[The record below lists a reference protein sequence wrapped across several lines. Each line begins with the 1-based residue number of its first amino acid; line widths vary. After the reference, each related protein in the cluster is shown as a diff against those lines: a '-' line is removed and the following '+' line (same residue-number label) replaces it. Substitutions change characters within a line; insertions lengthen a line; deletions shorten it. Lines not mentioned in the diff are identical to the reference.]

1 MARTNSKLTPMQRL
15 EAIRRELLRAD
26 EVSID
31 DLAGRFDVSG
41 MTVRRDL
48 ELLESRGD
56 VIRTHGGAALARRL
70 TFEFSFRDRQNTNS
84 RQKSQIAQRAA
95 GYIRDGQVVILDT
108 GTTTLEIARQV
119 IGLRNVTVITTSLA
133 IVSALQFAAGVRIVL
148 LGGFLRGGS
157 PDLHGPLTEQNV
169 ETFRADVAFMGADAV
184 DLDGNTYADDLQV
197 INLDRKMAANAAQV
211 IVVADSSKFG
221 RNGMCRVFS
230 PEDYDSII
238 SDSGIDK
245 DILKRCAKRGIRV
258 DVATEKSRCE
268 QQRRKTLIYP

>member
-1 MARTNSKLTPMQRL
+1 MRQ
-15 EAIRRELLRAD
+15 ELLKAD

-31 DLAGRFDVSG
+31 DLAGRFEVSG

-70 TFEFSFRDRQNTNS
+70 TFEFSFREKQNHNS
-84 RQKSQIAQRAA
+84 VAKSRIAERAA
-95 GYIRDGQVVILDT
+95 GHIGDGQVVILDT
-108 GTTTLEIARQV
+108 GTTTLEIARR
-119 IGLRNVTVITTSLA
+119 IMGRRNVTVITTSLA
-133 IVSALQFAAGVRIVL
+133 IVSALQFAAGVRVVL

-169 ETFRADVAFMGADAV
+169 EMFRADVAFMGADAV

-197 INLDRKMAANAAQV
+197 VNLDRKMAAARV

-221 RNGMCRVFS
+221 RTGMCRIFS
-230 PEDYDSII
+230 PGDYSLIV
-238 SDSGIDK
+238 SDAGIGVSV
-245 DILKRCAKRGIRV
+245 LKRLAKKGIEVEIAAKR
-258 DVATEKSRCE
+258 
-268 QQRRKTLIYP
+268 

>member
-1 MARTNSKLTPMQRL
+1 MVVPVAIEKRMVRTKDKLTQMQRL
-15 EAIRRELLRAD
+15 EAIRQALLRAD

-31 DLAGRFDVSG
+31 ELAWRFNVSG

-56 VIRTHGGAALARRL
+56 AIRTHGGAALARRL
-70 TFEFSFRDRQNTNS
+70 TFEFSFREKQNRNS
-84 RQKSQIAQRAA
+84 RQKSRIARQAA
-95 GYIRDGQVVILDT
+95 EHVKDGQVVMLDT
-108 GTTTLEIARQV
+108 GTTTLEIARQLM
-119 IGLRNVTVITTSLA
+119 GRRNVTVITTSLA
-133 IVSALQFAAGVRIVL
+133 IVSALQFAAGVRTVL

-169 ETFRADVAFMGADAV
+169 EMFRADIAFMGAGAV

-197 INLDRKMAANAAQV
+197 VNLDRKMAANAARV

-221 RNGMCRVFS
+221 KNGMCRIFG

-238 SDSGIDK
+238 SDAGLGRDV
-245 DILKRCAKRGIRV
+245 LKRLARKAVQVEI
-258 DVATEKSRCE
+258 AE
-268 QQRRKTLIYP
+268 QR

>member
-1 MARTNSKLTPMQRL
+1 MARTKSRLTQMQRL
-15 EAIRRELLRAD
+15 EAIRQELMKAD

-56 VIRTHGGAALARRL
+56 VIRTHGGAALAKRL
-70 TFEFSFRDRQNTNS
+70 TFEFSFRERQNRNS
-84 RQKSQIAQRAA
+84 QAKSQIAERAA
-95 GYIRDGQVVILDT
+95 GHIEDGQVVMLDT
-108 GTTTLEIARQV
+108 GTTTLEIARRMM
-119 IGLRNVTVITTSLA
+119 GRRNVTVITTSLA

-169 ETFRADVAFMGADAV
+169 EMFRADIAFMGADAV

-197 INLDRKMAANAAQV
+197 VNLDRTMAANAAQV

-221 RNGMCRVFS
+221 RNGMCRILG
-230 PEDYDSII
+230 PEDYDSVV
-238 SDSGIDK
+238 SDAGLGK
-245 DILKRCAKRGIRV
+245 AVLKRLARKGVRV
-258 DVATEKSRCE
+258 EIAE
-268 QQRRKTLIYP
+268 